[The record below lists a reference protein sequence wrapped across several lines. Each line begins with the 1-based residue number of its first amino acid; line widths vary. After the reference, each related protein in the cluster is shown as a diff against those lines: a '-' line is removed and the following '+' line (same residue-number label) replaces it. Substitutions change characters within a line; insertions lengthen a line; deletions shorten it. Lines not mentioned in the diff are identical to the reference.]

1 MPYLVQ
7 DMSERMWLLSASW
20 VDEFIRMAEVNGAH
34 QDALDELSISREE
47 QESLGD
53 ALDGDTVW
61 ALNSSHEDYPV
72 AWRFVEQPVLDA
84 LGLEEVNPAE
94 MQALR
99 LALAY

>member
-1 MPYLVQ
+1 
-7 DMSERMWLLSASW
+7 
-20 VDEFIRMAEVNGAH
+20 
-34 QDALDELSISREE
+34 
-47 QESLGD
+47 
-53 ALDGDTVW
+53 
-61 ALNSSHEDYPV
+61 V